1 MACYKGSIGCVNAE
15 DVWLGLNDAMQWDM
29 GHPFKF
35 ISDLNNDPED
45 NKSITT
51 MKVIVLMMAIA
62 VSFFIPVLSLSS
74 NVIMFL
80 IQRSNLIRKECLKKK
95 QYLVQS
101 RISSCYLIN
110 LPCDTIIL

>member
-1 MACYKGSIGCVNAE
+1 MACYKGGIGCVNAE

-45 NKSITT
+45 NKSVTT

-62 VSFFIPVLSLSS
+62 VSFFHTCS
-74 NVIMFL
+74 FFA
-80 IQRSNLIRKECLKKK
+80 K
-95 QYLVQS
+95 Q
-101 RISSCYLIN
+101 CYYVSHPEIKSY
-110 LPCDTIIL
+110 PKGMS